1 MSRNLLEF
9 NIIEEDF
16 PMPVIESICIPVSND
31 LTCAE
36 TAIITK
42 MASYPDAD
50 NCTAEKMHSMFL
62 GSSYDEIKATLEGL
76 KKNGYLIKNADV
88 YSLNRSK
95 LPEMVRRTI
104 SF

>member
-1 MSRNLLEF
+1 
-9 NIIEEDF
+9 
-16 PMPVIESICIPVSND
+16 MPVIESICIPVSND

-62 GSSYDEIKATLEGL
+62 GSSYDEIKATL
-76 KKNGYLIKNADV
+76 
-88 YSLNRSK
+88 
-95 LPEMVRRTI
+95 
-104 SF
+104 

>member
-1 MSRNLLEF
+1 MS
-9 NIIEEDF
+9 
-16 PMPVIESICIPVSND
+16 VTESICIPVSND
-31 LTCAE
+31 LSFAE

-42 MASYPDAD
+42 MASYPEAD

-95 LPEMVRRTI
+95 LPEMVRRTF

>member
-9 NIIEEDF
+9 YIIEEEF
-16 PMPVIESICIPVSND
+16 PMPVIKSICIPVSNE

-36 TAIITK
+36 TAIINK

-76 KKNGYLIKNADV
+76 NKSGYLNKNADV

-104 SF
+104 TF

>member
-1 MSRNLLEF
+1 MSRNLLEFNIIEDLLEF

-50 NCTAEKMHSMFL
+50 KGN
-62 GSSYDEIKATLEGL
+62 
-76 KKNGYLIKNADV
+76 
-88 YSLNRSK
+88 
-95 LPEMVRRTI
+95 
-104 SF
+104 

>member
-1 MSRNLLEF
+1 
-9 NIIEEDF
+9 
-16 PMPVIESICIPVSND
+16 MPVIESICIPVSNE

-76 KKNGYLIKNADV
+76 NKSGYLNKNADV

>member
-9 NIIEEDF
+9 NIIEEVI
-16 PMPVIESICIPVSND
+16 PMPVIESICIPVSNE

-76 KKNGYLIKNADV
+76 KKSGYLNKNADV
-88 YSLNRSK
+88 YSLNRNK

-104 SF
+104 TF

>member
-42 MASYPDAD
+42 MAR
-50 NCTAEKMHSMFL
+50 SMW
-62 GSSYDEIKATLEGL
+62 E
-76 KKNGYLIKNADV
+76 
-88 YSLNRSK
+88 
-95 LPEMVRRTI
+95 P
-104 SF
+104 